1 MFARRVII
9 KLKDG
14 SAAEVARVMEHEI
27 NPPLHTQKGFR
38 HLDTFI
44 SPELSEAVSNSY
56 WDTEGHSEAYNLTAY
71 PEMLKAL
78 AGVVEGTPQVET
90 FEISSST
97 FHKLMSNS
105 REASRASKLAGG

>member
-1 MFARRVII
+1 MFARRVVI

-14 SAAEVARVMEHEI
+14 SADEVARILESGVT
-27 NPPLHTQKGFR
+27 PPPHTQKGFR

-44 SPELSEAVSNSY
+44 SPELSEVVSNSY
-56 WDTEGHSEAYNLTAY
+56 WDTEGNAEAYNLTAY

-78 AGVVEGTPQVET
+78 ANVLEGTPQVET

-97 FHKLMSNS
+97 FHKLTANS
-105 REASRASKLAGG
+105 REAHRTSKLAGG

>member
-1 MFARRVII
+1 MLARRVII

-14 SAAEVARVMEHEI
+14 SAYEVARIMEDEVV
-27 NPPLHTQKGFR
+27 PRLHTQKGFR

-56 WDTEGHSEAYNLTAY
+56 WDSVGHAEAYNLTAY

-78 AGVVEGTPQVET
+78 ADVLEGTPQVET

-97 FHKLMSNS
+97 FHKLTANS
-105 REASRASKLAGG
+105 REAYRTSKLAGG

>member
-14 SAAEVARVMEHEI
+14 SAVEAGRIMENEVA
-27 NPPLHTQKGFR
+27 PPLRTQKGFR

-44 SPELSEAVSNSY
+44 SPELSEVVSNSY
-56 WDTEGHSEAYNLTAY
+56 WDSEGYAEAYNHAAH

-78 AGVVEGTPQVET
+78 ENVLVGTPQVET

-97 FHKLMSNS
+97 FHKLTENT
-105 REASRASKLAGG
+105 REAYRTSKLDGR